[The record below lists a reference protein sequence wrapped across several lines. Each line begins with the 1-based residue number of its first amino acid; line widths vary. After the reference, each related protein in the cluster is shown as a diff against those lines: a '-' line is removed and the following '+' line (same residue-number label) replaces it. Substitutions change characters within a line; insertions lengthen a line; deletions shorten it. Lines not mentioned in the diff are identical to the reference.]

1 MRACYPNGSRSD
13 MGMPPEE
20 KARLARR
27 FRRKAVFTDACL
39 ALGLAFA
46 ILSLT
51 FQDFPLAWPMFC
63 AVIPLLA
70 AAAAGIV
77 LTYRRCPF
85 CGRYFRRRDWT
96 MGPFLWRFFQ
106 CPECDFTPDWSGKN
120 QA

>member
-1 MRACYPNGSRSD
+1 

-63 AVIPLLA
+63 AVVPLLA

-85 CGRYFRRRDWT
+85 CGRYFCRRDWT

-106 CPECDFTPDWSGKN
+106 CPECDFTPDWSRKN